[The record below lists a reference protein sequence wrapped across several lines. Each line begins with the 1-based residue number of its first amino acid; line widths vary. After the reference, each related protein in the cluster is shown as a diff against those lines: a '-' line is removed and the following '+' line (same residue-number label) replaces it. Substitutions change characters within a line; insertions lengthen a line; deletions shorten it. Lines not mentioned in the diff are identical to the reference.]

1 MSGRWPRWRC
11 WPGWCPA
18 GWCACAAARSTG
30 WSGWNWPGPSTPWAC
45 WCSPRPM
52 TGRSTSPLP
61 SPWPCCRSPAAWSS
75 PASWSAGFE
84 PPGAGRARPAG
95 VRGRGHAAVLPGRA
109 GHARPLR
116 PPALHRPGRGAGGAA
131 LGRRRQGR
139 AGRAGAGHHQPGA
152 RPRHGQ
158 GGPHPPV
165 RGVEGPRGGTR
176 RRPSVIVL
184 EVAGFLLVA
193 AAGTAVVLTR
203 DPLNQ
208 AIVAS
213 FYGLVLGIMF
223 LVYQAPDVALSQ
235 ITVGAVALPLMIL
248 LALAKVR
255 ALEGSRRRD
264 DR

>member
-1 MSGRWPRWRC
+1 MSGRWRRWRC

-18 GWCACAAARSTG
+18 GWCACAAGRWTG
-30 WSGWNWPGPSTPWAC
+30 WSGWNWPGPWTPWSC
-45 WCSPRPM
+45 WCWPRPM
-52 TGRSTSPLP
+52 TGRSTSTWP
-61 SPWPCCRSPAAWSS
+61 SPWPCCRSRAAWCS

-84 PPGAGRARPAG
+84 PPRAGRARPAG
-95 VRGRGHAAVLPGRA
+95 RRRRRGP
-109 GHARPLR
+109 
-116 PPALHRPGRGAGGAA
+116 GGAA
-131 LGRRRQGR
+131 LGRRDQGR
-139 AGRAGAGHHQPGA
+139 AGRARAGHHQPGP
-152 RPRHGQ
+152 RPRHGP

-165 RGVEGPRGGTR
+165 RRVDGARGGTTR

-184 EVAGFLLVA
+184 EVAVFLLVA

-223 LVYQAPDVALSQ
+223 FVYQAPDVALSQ

-264 DR
+264 DQ